1 MKIADIGVII
11 AEREIDGYAGDK
23 PCKVVIKIGKPFK
36 EEADG
41 SCWYCPYSINAPGND
56 RKFYGAGID
65 SLQALK
71 LAISNIK
78 AELGSL
84 YSSFRLSWNGETDLG
99 F

>member
-1 MKIADIGVII
+1 
-11 AEREIDGYAGDK
+11 
-23 PCKVVIKIGKPFK
+23 
-36 EEADG
+36 
-41 SCWYCPYSINAPGND
+41 
-56 RKFYGAGID
+56 
-65 SLQALK
+65 LQALK